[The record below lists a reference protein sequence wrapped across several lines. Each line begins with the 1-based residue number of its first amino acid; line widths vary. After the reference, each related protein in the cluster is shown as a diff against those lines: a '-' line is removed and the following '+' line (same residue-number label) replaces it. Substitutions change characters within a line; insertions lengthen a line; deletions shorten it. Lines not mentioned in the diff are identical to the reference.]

1 MSLVSRIRHVMARQA
16 QAPGGG
22 RARLAAALVA
32 TLAATLAAWA
42 RRDLVESHAV
52 AQACLAGQGGVAC
65 GVRAALVRVFNS
77 GLLSALA
84 LAATALALLWRHVS
98 SAALC
103 LALGAAGL
111 ILFSFQAGALALLV
125 GALLLIPAVRQA

>member
-1 MSLVSRIRHVMARQA
+1 MAIRAHAAAGWRPRLFAGLV
-16 QAPGGG
+16 
-22 RARLAAALVA
+22 AALVA
-32 TLAATLAAWA
+32 ALAAWA
-42 RRDLVESHAV
+42 RYGLIEPHVV

-65 GVRAALVRVFNS
+65 GVRAALVQAFNS

-111 ILFSFQAGALALLV
+111 ICSAFRR
-125 GALLLIPAVRQA
+125 VRWRCWWARCC

>member
-1 MSLVSRIRHVMARQA
+1 MAIRAHAAAGWRPRLFAMLV
-16 QAPGGG
+16 
-22 RARLAAALVA
+22 AALVA
-32 TLAATLAAWA
+32 ALAAWA
-42 RRDLVESHAV
+42 RYGLIEPHVV

-65 GVRAALVRVFNS
+65 GVRAALVQAFNS

-84 LAATALALLWRHVS
+84 LTATALALLWRHVS

-111 ILFSFQAGALALLV
+111 MLFSFQAGALALLV